1 VFSLFWPEQ
10 AQSTVAWTKLQA
22 TWIRQHPAKTPI
34 EPFRF
39 VDFDAIN
46 YIHELHPLNRRKRV
60 NWRASAFVI
69 TCRRVITPPPAAPA
83 IRCSPSRGSTPSG
96 GHS

>member
-1 VFSLFWPEQ
+1 VLVLQPSVAQGRYQVFSLFWPEQ

-34 EPFRF
+34 EPFRW

-46 YIHELHPLNRRKRV
+46 YIRRE
-60 NWRASAFVI
+60 ASDYA
-69 TCRRVITPPPAAPA
+69 
-83 IRCSPSRGSTPSG
+83 
-96 GHS
+96 